1 MNEFKCNYC
10 NEVKKSKNS
19 LTQHSLRCKK
29 NPNRLIT
36 YTENWDEDKK
46 RKHSEIMKKNHN
58 NKNRVLS
65 VETIKRL
72 KSTSKEINKQYWT
85 EENRKKQ
92 SIRMLEIVKSNPQS
106 YSSNNVCGRTK
117 IMEYNGFK
125 LNGSWELKVAKWL
138 DNHNI
143 KWTNIINVPFK
154 YMWEDKERN
163 YFPDFY
169 LYDLDLYIEVK
180 GYKRPIDSSKWS
192 VVKNLIII
200 NKSDIKLIDLDT
212 YVLPIK

>member
-1 MNEFKCNYC
+1 
-10 NEVKKSKNS
+10 
-19 LTQHSLRCKK
+19 
-29 NPNRLIT
+29 
-36 YTENWDEDKK
+36 
-46 RKHSEIMKKNHN
+46 
-58 NKNRVLS
+58 
-65 VETIKRL
+65 
-72 KSTSKEINKQYWT
+72 
-85 EENRKKQ
+85 
-92 SIRMLEIVKSNPQS
+92 MLEIVKSNPQS

-143 KWTNIINVPFK
+143 NWTNIINVPFK
-154 YMWEDKERN
+154 YMWEGKERN